1 MKTFEQVI
9 IRIILFE
16 RVCIAL
22 VVDALL
28 PVILPVIEPD
38 KYKQIRWQFFL
49 AESWTMFQG
58 QDTLPEQIRQKL
70 LFAGYLQLAFVG
82 MGLLE
87 NILEGLMK

>member
-1 MKTFEQVI
+1 MSRKFENILV
-9 IRIILFE
+9 RIILLE

-22 VVDALL
+22 VIDALL

-70 LFAGYLQLAFVG
+70 LFAGYLQLALAGVTLFG
-82 MGLLE
+82 
-87 NILEGLMK
+87 NILEGLV

>member
-1 MKTFEQVI
+1 MKTFEQII

-58 QDTLPEQIRQKL
+58 QETLPDIIRQKL
-70 LFAGYLQLAFVG
+70 LFAGYLQLALVG
-82 MGLLE
+82 MTLFG

>member
-9 IRIILFE
+9 IRIILLE

-58 QDTLPEQIRQKL
+58 QETLPDIIRQKL
-70 LFAGYLQLAFVG
+70 LFAGYLQLALVG
-82 MGLLE
+82 LTLFG
-87 NILEGLMK
+87 NILEGLV